1 MSALELERQYHTQ
14 EGEEVL
20 QAVCTDGP
28 VQRISFSTIPQR
40 EIGAEQ
46 LVFGDYDAKFVEELK
61 PYILNLCASR
71 GVIDCPQAF
80 KLAKKL
86 QKECQELAVLS
97 QSRVF
102 DDLSHRVSVIAWL
115 KACVLYVANG
125 CKWEK
130 SIEDFTR
137 WSLQNDLWC
146 KMNYF
151 GAMIAAENEDN
162 SYETKRGPQNM
173 LLMLP
178 DEFTTDDVIRVRKQ
192 CGLSEKG
199 TSDQIRQWKSRKFV
213 TVVTDNSFKKMEYK
227 TAI

>member
-1 MSALELERQYHTQ
+1 M
-14 EGEEVL
+14 
-20 QAVCTDGP
+20 
-28 VQRISFSTIPQR
+28 QRISFSTIPQR
-40 EIGAEQ
+40 EIGADQ
-46 LVFGDYDAKFVEELK
+46 LVFGDYDAMFDTELK

-71 GVIDCPQAF
+71 GLIDCPQAT

-102 DDLSHRVSVIAWL
+102 DDLSHRACVIAWL

-130 SIEDFTR
+130 SIEEFVR

-146 KMNYF
+146 KMNFF
-151 GAMIAAENEDN
+151 GAMIAAETDDT

-173 LLMLP
+173 LVQL
-178 DEFTTDDVIRVRKQ
+178 DDIFTRDDAVRVRKLNGMPEHGVDAQ
-192 CGLSEKG
+192 L
-199 TSDQIRQWKSRKFV
+199 RQYVSRGYV
-213 TVVTDNSFKKMEYK
+213 TVVTDNSFRKLKYK
-227 TAI
+227 TAV